1 MESTAPTPRATT
13 ERRDSAR
20 FFGPRQRPRGAMR
33 GIGFIPDIWVNEARE
48 AGLFPT
54 SRAFIA
60 ATVIARAADLDGR
73 WCFLCLDTLVS
84 RSGHLLSLSVAKR
97 AIADL
102 VAAGLVRKLDPG
114 QTRAFFAEDLRERTR
129 SPDRLPLVLEL
140 LIPAED
146 FPEPVR
152 EEINAVRAA
161 LGEEPLDETTRP
173 RIRKAA
179 TVRIDLGDGSNRPT
193 HLYPIH
199 LSSDE
204 RPDSVRRSPDT
215 AEGPEAARS
224 STHGRRSPHAHP
236 RNAHPPH
243 VQPSQGHP
251 LLRHVPDAALNDP
264 RADRA
269 ALTRA
274 LFRLRDAGLTAQELT
289 ALVRGAERLRRPFPA
304 LMLRLRGPAEAR
316 AFLAGAL
323 GRGITP
329 TTPWRSGIPA
339 PRRPAEERGP
349 DDGDPFAR
357 PPGFDVDA
365 RGTAVRTCPDH
376 PGVRNVPGGACRAC
390 GGPCRSV
397 PGELLH
403 PPASPRP
410 PEASGGGEEPDIAE
424 PEGEGSCELE
434 PALTERILVSLMG
447 SGPIAA
453 DEAPARGA
461 EPVRGTTP
469 AHPPA
474 RQAIIDRLRRQ
485 LAA

>member
-1 MESTAPTPRATT
+1 
-13 ERRDSAR
+13 
-20 FFGPRQRPRGAMR
+20 MR

-97 AIADL
+97 AVADL
-102 VAAGLVRKLDPG
+102 VAAGLVRKLDPV
-114 QTRAFFAEDLRERTR
+114 QTRAFFAEDIRERTR

-161 LGEEPLDETTRP
+161 LGEEPLDEATRP

-179 TVRIDLGDGSNRPT
+179 TVRIDLGDGSNRPA

-215 AEGPEAARS
+215 AGEPEAARPEPGRP
-224 STHGRRSPHAHP
+224 STHGRPPHAHP

-243 VQPSQGHP
+243 AQPSQGHP

-274 LFRLRDAGLTAQELT
+274 LLRLRDAGLTEQELT

-316 AFLAGAL
+316 AFLTGVL
-323 GRGITP
+323 GRGVTP
-329 TTPWRSGIPA
+329 TTPWQAGIPA
-339 PRRPAEERGP
+339 PRRPADDRGP
-349 DDGDPFAR
+349 DDGAPFAR

-390 GGPCRSV
+390 GGLCRLV
-397 PGELLH
+397 PGELPR
-403 PPASPRP
+403 PPAPPRP
-410 PEASGGGEEPDIAE
+410 PEPTGAGEATPA
-424 PEGEGSCELE
+424 LE
-434 PALTERILVSLMG
+434 PALTERILASLMG
-447 SGPIAA
+447 GGPIAA
-453 DEAPARGA
+453 DEAPA
-461 EPVRGTTP
+461 PGTTP
-469 AHPPA
+469 VHPPA
-474 RQAIIDRLRRQ
+474 RQAVIDRIRRR

>member
-1 MESTAPTPRATT
+1 
-13 ERRDSAR
+13 
-20 FFGPRQRPRGAMR
+20 MR

-54 SRAFIA
+54 SRSFVA

-102 VAAGLVRKLDPG
+102 IAAGLVRKLDPG
-114 QTRAFFAEDLRERTR
+114 QTRAFFAEDIKERTR
-129 SPDRLPLVLEL
+129 SHDRLPLVLEL
-140 LIPAED
+140 RIPAED
-146 FPEPVR
+146 FPDQVR

-204 RPDSVRRSPDT
+204 RPDSVRRSPGT
-215 AEGPEAARS
+215 AERPEPARP
-224 STHGRRSPHAHP
+224 STHGRPPHAHP
-236 RNAHPPH
+236 RNAPPPH

-264 RADRA
+264 RTDRA

-274 LFRLRDAGLTAQELT
+274 LLRLRGAGLTEQELT
-289 ALVRGAERLRRPFPA
+289 ALVRGVERLRRPFPA
-304 LMLRLRGPAEAR
+304 LMLRLRGPVEAR
-316 AFLAGAL
+316 AFLAGVL
-323 GRGITP
+323 GRGIAP
-329 TTPWRSGIPA
+329 TTPWQAGIPA
-339 PRRPAEERGP
+339 SRRPDEGRDP

-365 RGTAVRTCPDH
+365 RGTAVRTCPEH
-376 PGVRNVPGGACRAC
+376 PGVRNVPGGTCRVC

-403 PPASPRP
+403 PPAPPRP
-410 PEASGGGEEPDIAE
+410 PDPGRGGEEPDIAE
-424 PEGEGSCELE
+424 PVGEGSCELE
-434 PALTERILVSLMG
+434 PALTERILVSLTG
-447 SGPIAA
+447 GGPIAA
-453 DEAPARGA
+453 DEAPPRETA
-461 EPVRGTTP
+461 P
-469 AHPPA
+469 AHSPA

>member
-1 MESTAPTPRATT
+1 
-13 ERRDSAR
+13 
-20 FFGPRQRPRGAMR
+20 MR

-54 SRAFIA
+54 SRSFVA
-60 ATVIARAADLDGR
+60 AAIIARAADLDGR

-114 QTRAFFAEDLRERTR
+114 QTRAFFAEDLKQRTR

-146 FPEPVR
+146 FPDQVR

-161 LGEEPLDETTRP
+161 LGEEPLDEATRP

-179 TVRIDLGDGSNRPT
+179 TVRIDLGDGSNRPA

-204 RPDSVRRSPDT
+204 RPDSVRRSPGT
-215 AEGPEAARS
+215 AGGPEATRP
-224 STHGRRSPHAHP
+224 STRGRPPRTQPPQAHP
-236 RNAHPPH
+236 QHARPQH
-243 VQPSQGHP
+243 GHP

-264 RADRA
+264 PTDRA

-274 LFRLRDAGLTAQELT
+274 LLRLRDAGLTEQQLT

-316 AFLAGAL
+316 AFLTGVL

-329 TTPWRSGIPA
+329 TTPWQAGIPA
-339 PRRPAEERGP
+339 PRRPADGRGP
-349 DDGDPFAR
+349 EDGDPFAR

-365 RGTAVRTCPDH
+365 RGTAALTCPEH
-376 PGVRNVPGGACRAC
+376 PGVRNVPGGVCRAC

-397 PGELLH
+397 PGGLPH
-403 PPASPRP
+403 PPAP
-410 PEASGGGEEPDIAE
+410 PDPEPPGPNGAGDGSDVEELT
-424 PEGEGSCELE
+424 GEGTPELE
-434 PALTERILVSLMG
+434 PALTERILVSLTG
-447 SGPIAA
+447 GAPTAA
-453 DEAPARGA
+453 DVGRGR
-461 EPVRGTTP
+461 EPGPVRGTEP

-474 RQAIIDRLRRQ
+474 RQAVIDRLRRQ

>member
-1 MESTAPTPRATT
+1 
-13 ERRDSAR
+13 
-20 FFGPRQRPRGAMR
+20 MR

-54 SRAFIA
+54 SRSFVA
-60 ATVIARAADLDGR
+60 AAIIARAADLDGR

-97 AIADL
+97 AIGDL
-102 VAAGLVRKLDPG
+102 IAAGLVRKLDPH
-114 QTRAFFAEDLRERTR
+114 QTRAFFAEGLKERTR

-146 FPEPVR
+146 FPDQVR
-152 EEINAVRAA
+152 EEINAVRAT
-161 LGEEPLDETTRP
+161 LGEEPVDEVTRP

-199 LSSDE
+199 SPSDE
-204 RPDSVRRSPDT
+204 RPDSVRRSPGT
-215 AEGPEAARS
+215 GRPEPPQPR
-224 STHGRRSPHAHP
+224 THGRPAHAQPPHT
-236 RNAHPPH
+236 HPP
-243 VQPSQGHP
+243 QGHP

-274 LFRLRDAGLTAQELT
+274 LLRLRDAGLTEQELT
-289 ALVRGAERLRRPFPA
+289 ALIRGAERLRRPFPA
-304 LMLRLRGPAEAR
+304 LMLRLRGLPEAR
-316 AFLAGAL
+316 AFLAGTL

-339 PRRPAEERGP
+339 PRRPT

-357 PPGFDVDA
+357 PPEFDVDA
-365 RGTAVRTCPDH
+365 RGAAVRTCPDH
-376 PGVRNVPGGACRAC
+376 PSVRNVPGGTCRAC

-403 PPASPRP
+403 PPARTRP
-410 PEASGGGEEPDIAE
+410 PEPSGAGEGAGIAE
-424 PEGEGSCELE
+424 PAGEAIPEFE

-447 SGPIAA
+447 GGPTAA
-453 DEAPARGA
+453 DVGRGREPGPAR
-461 EPVRGTTP
+461 ETEP

-474 RQAIIDRLRRQ
+474 RQAVIDQLRRQ

>member
-1 MESTAPTPRATT
+1 
-13 ERRDSAR
+13 
-20 FFGPRQRPRGAMR
+20 MR

-54 SRAFIA
+54 SRSFIA

-97 AIADL
+97 AIGDL
-102 VAAGLVRKLDPG
+102 IAAGLVRKLDPH
-114 QTRAFFAEDLRERTR
+114 QTRVFFAEGLKERTR

-146 FPEPVR
+146 FPDQVR
-152 EEINAVRAA
+152 EEINAVRAS
-161 LGEEPLDETTRP
+161 LGEEPLDEATRP
-173 RIRKAA
+173 RIRKTA

-199 LSSDE
+199 SPSDE

-215 AEGPEAARS
+215 TGRPEPAQPR
-224 STHGRRSPHAHP
+224 THGRPAHAQPPHAHP
-236 RNAHPPH
+236 PH
-243 VQPSQGHP
+243 GHP
-251 LLRHVPDAALNDP
+251 LLRHIPDATLNDP
-264 RADRA
+264 RTDRTT
-269 ALTRA
+269 LTRA
-274 LFRLRDAGLTAQELT
+274 LLRLRDAGMTEQELT

-316 AFLAGAL
+316 AFLAGIL

-329 TTPWRSGIPA
+329 TTPWRLGIPA
-339 PRRPAEERGP
+339 PRRPADE
-349 DDGDPFAR
+349 DGSDNGYPFAR
-357 PPGFDVDA
+357 PPEFDVDA
-365 RGTAVRTCPDH
+365 RGAAVRTCPDH
-376 PGVRNVPGGACRAC
+376 PGVRNVPGGTCRAC

-397 PGELLH
+397 PDELVH
-403 PPASPRP
+403 PPAPSEP
-410 PEASGGGEEPDIAE
+410 PPSGRR
-424 PEGEGSCELE
+424 GEGTNGVETGIEELAGEGIPELE
-434 PALTERILVSLMG
+434 PVLTERILVSLMAG
-447 SGPIAA
+447 GPTAA
-453 DEAPARGA
+453 DDAPARQT
-461 EPVRGTTP
+461 EPVRETAP

-474 RQAIIDRLRRQ
+474 RQAVIDQLRRQ

>member
-1 MESTAPTPRATT
+1 MH
-13 ERRDSAR
+13 
-20 FFGPRQRPRGAMR
+20 
-33 GIGFIPDIWVNEARE
+33 GIGFIPDIWINEARE

-102 VAAGLVRKLDPG
+102 IAAGLVRKLDPS
-114 QTRAFFAEDLRERTR
+114 QTRAFFAEDLKQRTR

-146 FPEPVR
+146 FPDRVR
-152 EEINAVRAA
+152 EEINAVRAT
-161 LGEEPLDETTRP
+161 LGEEPLDEATRP

-179 TVRIDLGDGSNRPT
+179 TVRIDLGDGSNRPA

-204 RPDSVRRSPDT
+204 RPDSVRRSPTT
-215 AEGPEAARS
+215 AGQPEPARP
-224 STHGRRSPHAHP
+224 STHGRPPRTHLPHAQPQQAQPQHAHRSP
-236 RNAHPPH
+236 
-243 VQPSQGHP
+243 GHP
-251 LLRHVPDAALNDP
+251 LLRRVPDVALNAP
-264 RADRA
+264 ATDRA

-274 LFRLRDAGLTAQELT
+274 LLRLRDAGLTEQELT
-289 ALVRGAERLRRPFPA
+289 ALLRGAERLRRPFPA

-316 AFLAGAL
+316 AFLAGVL

-329 TTPWRSGIPA
+329 ATPWQTGIPA
-339 PRRPAEERGP
+339 PRRPADGRGP

-365 RGTAVRTCPDH
+365 RGTAVRTCPEH
-376 PGVRNVPGGACRAC
+376 PGVRNVPGGVCRAC

-397 PGELLH
+397 PGELPH
-403 PPASPRP
+403 PPAP
-410 PEASGGGEEPDIAE
+410 PEPEPPGPHGPNGAGEAIP
-424 PEGEGSCELE
+424 GLE
-434 PALTERILVSLMG
+434 PALTERILASLMTG
-447 SGPIAA
+447 RPSAA
-453 DEAPARGA
+453 DVGRGREPGPARRT
-461 EPVRGTTP
+461 EP

-474 RQAIIDRLRRQ
+474 RQAIIDRIRRQ

>member
-1 MESTAPTPRATT
+1 MH
-13 ERRDSAR
+13 
-20 FFGPRQRPRGAMR
+20 

-114 QTRAFFAEDLRERTR
+114 QTRAFFAGDIKERTR
-129 SPDRLPLVLEL
+129 SHDRLPIVLEL

-215 AEGPEAARS
+215 AARPEPARP
-224 STHGRRSPHAHP
+224 STHGRPPHARP

-251 LLRHVPDAALNDP
+251 LLRHLPDAALNVP

-274 LFRLRDAGLTAQELT
+274 LLRLRDAGLAEQELT

-316 AFLAGAL
+316 AFLTGVL
-323 GRGITP
+323 GRGVAP
-329 TTPWRSGIPA
+329 TTPRQAGIPA
-339 PRRPAEERGP
+339 PRRPAEEHGP

-397 PGELLH
+397 PGELPR
-403 PPASPRP
+403 PPAPPRP
-410 PEASGGGEEPDIAE
+410 PEPNGA
-424 PEGEGSCELE
+424 GEGPDVEELAGEGTPALE
-434 PALTERILVSLMG
+434 PALTERILASLMG
-447 SGPIAA
+447 GGPIAA
-453 DEAPARGA
+453 DEAPA
-461 EPVRGTTP
+461 PGTTP
-469 AHPPA
+469 VHPPA
-474 RQAIIDRLRRQ
+474 RQAIIDRIRRQ

>member
-1 MESTAPTPRATT
+1 MH
-13 ERRDSAR
+13 
-20 FFGPRQRPRGAMR
+20 

-60 ATVIARAADLDGR
+60 AAIIARAADLDGR

-102 VAAGLVRKLDPG
+102 IAAGLVRKLDPG
-114 QTRAFFAEDLRERTR
+114 QTRAFFAEDIKKRTR

-146 FPEPVR
+146 FPDQVR
-152 EEINAVRAA
+152 EEINAVRAT
-161 LGEEPLDETTRP
+161 LGEEPLDEGTRP

-179 TVRIDLGDGSNRPT
+179 TVRIDLGDGSNRPA

-204 RPDSVRRSPDT
+204 RPDSVRRSPGT
-215 AEGPEAARS
+215 AERPEPARP
-224 STHGRRSPHAHP
+224 STHGRPP
-236 RNAHPPH
+236 RTHPPH
-243 VQPSQGHP
+243 GHLPHAQPQHAHRSHGHP
-251 LLRHVPDAALNDP
+251 LLRHIPDAALNAP
-264 RADRA
+264 ATDRA

-274 LFRLRDAGLTAQELT
+274 LLRLRDAGLTERELT

-323 GRGITP
+323 GRGVTP
-329 TTPWRSGIPA
+329 TTPWQTGIPA
-339 PRRPAEERGP
+339 PRRPADGRGP
-349 DDGDPFAR
+349 DGGDPFAR

-365 RGTAVRTCPDH
+365 RGTAVRTCPEH
-376 PGVRNVPGGACRAC
+376 PGVRNVPGGVCRAC

-397 PGELLH
+397 PGELPH
-403 PPASPRP
+403 PPAPPRS
-410 PEASGGGEEPDIAE
+410 ARVAGA
-424 PEGEGSCELE
+424 GEGTPGLE
-434 PALTERILVSLMG
+434 PALTERILASLMAG
-447 SGPIAA
+447 GPTAA
-453 DEAPARGA
+453 DVGPAHAA
-461 EPVRGTTP
+461 ETVRGTTP
-469 AHPPA
+469 VHPPA
-474 RQAIIDRLRRQ
+474 RQAIIDRIRRQ